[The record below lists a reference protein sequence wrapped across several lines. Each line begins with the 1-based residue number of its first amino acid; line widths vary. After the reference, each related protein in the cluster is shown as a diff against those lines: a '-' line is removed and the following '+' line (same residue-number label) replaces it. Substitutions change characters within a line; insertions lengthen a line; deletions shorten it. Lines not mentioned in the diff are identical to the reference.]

1 MRVSQGQM
9 ARGRHFGSANE
20 ARPRLVRQ
28 TPGHMAWFALMIIA
42 ASQWTA
48 RAQSDPVIADPLFDA
63 TATDPI
69 LLDEEST
76 STTTSPST
84 STSIST
90 SDMTSTFT
98 AIADSTTAEVLLVN
112 ESLSLTPASANAMKS
127 TSAWWNSAWS
137 RRLKLPLDNRGNTAA
152 LVDFPLMV
160 RLNSAR
166 VDFSRTQDGGQDVRF
181 VDANGSTVLSHE
193 IERWNEA
200 SECIVWVRV
209 PQIDANTASDFIW
222 LYYGNSTAADAQSPA
237 SVWNANFVA
246 VHHLEETSA
255 QILDSTSLDVDGEH
269 WKTTMG
275 NSARLGSGAA
285 FNGVDSGIE
294 LLDLTQLSLTSG
306 LTISA
311 WVNTANASSA
321 DLQTALGKGNSTTGL
336 NYLLGIKASNPVFC
350 AITNEF
356 RTWTP
361 QITALQSNTWY
372 HICAVHTASTNN
384 LQIFVDG
391 IRVLNT
397 TAAALTANQLKLFV
411 GQHGS
416 GAYFNGQLDE
426 IRVSNVARSSAWVT
440 AEHRAMNDNLIIWPE
455 TGSLPTLWCVDKTT
469 SSLYSI
475 QNYRYASSN
484 FKYYGKLKYSNNGT
498 VTDLP
503 ASVDGIAIDPTGS
516 AYVAINAAVG
526 GYSSPVLGSIQID
539 AVSPSANVVVKL
551 HGQIGGGADSVMG
564 LSIDPTSGA
573 LYALRA
579 SSLCTIDKSSGA
591 VASTIGSITGSGQSC
606 TGGLDLA
613 FDDQGQLYV
622 LDGADD
628 HLYLVNK
635 STAAI
640 IGLLDQDTFPVTGKD
655 HGLAWDSVKDRLI
668 GSNTKIPSTIRE
680 ITMNHA
686 NNKIFSIIGTS
697 ELVASSGVVTTTVDA
712 NVLNFS
718 DTKAIAFDGRTGT
731 GGTDVLG
738 VRVVTWVEAP

>member
-579 SSLCTIDKSSGA
+579 SSLCTIDKLSGA

-606 TGGLDLA
+606 TVGLDLA